1 MLRFY
6 SMADSKALHNQTLL
20 VQDIMTAVVH
30 KVTPEMKVYQV
41 IEMLTR
47 YLISG
52 APVVDQND
60 KVISALSEGDLM
72 RLAAS
77 EGLEATIAHC
87 LSHLPPTKKLITLEK
102 QQSFAEAYK
111 LFLKHSLHRI
121 IVMDGGGRLN
131 GIVTRADVLRLFV
144 EARHGKKL
152 PDRKPV

>member
-1 MLRFY
+1 MVASNLQ
-6 SMADSKALHNQTLL
+6 APKHL
-20 VQDIMTAVVH
+20 VQDVMTAVVH
-30 KVTPEMKVYQV
+30 RVKLEMKVYEV

-47 YLISG
+47 YQISG
-52 APVVDQND
+52 APIVDQSDNL
-60 KVISALSEGDLM
+60 VSVLSEGDLL

-87 LSHLPPTKKLITLEK
+87 LLHLPPTNKLITLLKHE
-102 QQSFAEAYK
+102 SFTDAYK

-121 IVMDGGGRLN
+121 IVVDANGRLN

-152 PDRKPV
+152 PARKR